1 MLRERVPLVK
11 DRLERFNP
19 REGKNKMSNVKEN
32 LEPVINNLL
41 DELITSTHES
51 IARSLVEKH
60 EDRIPVLFE
69 LGLCPTD
76 DLEELEQLLLES
88 LREL

>member
-1 MLRERVPLVK
+1 
-11 DRLERFNP
+11 
-19 REGKNKMSNVKEN
+19 MSNVKEN

-51 IARSLVEKH
+51 IARSLVEN
-60 EDRIPVLFE
+60 EDRIPVLYE

-76 DLEELEQLLLES
+76 DLEELEQILLES